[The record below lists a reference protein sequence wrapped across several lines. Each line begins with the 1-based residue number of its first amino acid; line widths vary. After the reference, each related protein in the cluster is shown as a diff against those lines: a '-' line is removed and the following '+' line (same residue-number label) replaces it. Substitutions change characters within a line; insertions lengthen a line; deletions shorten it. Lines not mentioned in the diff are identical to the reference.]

1 MSHIRSLGD
10 ECAVATNLNTYRPR
24 VATGFFDTIISSF
37 EAVLKVIET
46 PDIRR
51 ALQNIEKDMEYEKLR
66 PIHSKMLFKDFDDAF
81 SVHDMGV
88 EGTPGQYKDF
98 VDKYTR
104 RYHRLMKDIYDPS
117 ILFVRYF
124 DDEHDEHTF
133 RRPPTPSQLDRFF
146 DNSLCRLLLVGKGV
160 IEYTHPRLYVEQF
173 ADYPMLPETI
183 PWSQYDWKSVLDK
196 Y

>member
-1 MSHIRSLGD
+1 MNIRSLGD
-10 ECAVATNLNTYRPR
+10 ECAVATNLNIYRPR
-24 VATGFFDTIISSF
+24 GATGFFDTIISSF

-46 PDIRR
+46 PDIHTS
-51 ALQNIEKDMEYEKLR
+51 LQHIEKDMEYEKLQ
-66 PIHSKMLFKDFDDAF
+66 PIHSKIIFKDFDNAF

-88 EGTPGQYKDF
+88 QGTSEDYTSFKN
-98 VDKYTR
+98 KYTR

-124 DDEHDEHTF
+124 DDENDEHTF

-146 DNSLCRLLLVGKGV
+146 ENSMCHLLLVGKGV
-160 IEYTHPRLYVEQF
+160 VEYTHPRLYIEQF

-183 PWSQYDWKSVLDK
+183 PWSQYNWKAILDK